1 MQIKHLIVVFFVVLI
16 VADYCHAIFFSLI
29 PGLVSG
35 LVSAI
40 KGRRKRDLTAQLQQ
54 YRNLQKRDAEFK
66 EFLDNLP
73 IY

>member
-16 VADYCHAIFFSLI
+16 VADHCHAFIGAIGSLLGGALSKIF
-29 PGLVSG
+29 
-35 LVSAI
+35 
-40 KGRRKRDLTAQLQQ
+40 GRRKRDLIAQLQQ

-66 EFLDNLP
+66 EFFNNLP